1 VTKIRSPDFGIDRH
15 ENPAD
20 SAGKGIRGR
29 RIRKFIPTTANKHGG
44 LVGYPRKRLC
54 LDVLLILMS

>member
-29 RIRKFIPTTANKHGG
+29 RIRKFIPTTVNME
-44 LVGYPRKRLC
+44 
-54 LDVLLILMS
+54 VLLAIRGKDFVLTYSSFL